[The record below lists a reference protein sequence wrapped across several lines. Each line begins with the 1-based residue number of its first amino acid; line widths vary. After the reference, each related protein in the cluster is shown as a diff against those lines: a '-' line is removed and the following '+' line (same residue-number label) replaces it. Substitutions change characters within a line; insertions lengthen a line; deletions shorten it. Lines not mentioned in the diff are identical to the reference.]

1 MIGLAMDMLDPS
13 GITTVAARSLA
24 KRPAG
29 LEGAVIGLLDNSKPN
44 ARALLER
51 VAQLLHERFGAAEVR
66 VWRKPTSSHGAASS
80 VLDEIAAG
88 STVALTA
95 SAD

>member
-1 MIGLAMDMLDPS
+1 MDMLDPS
-13 GITTVAARSLA
+13 GSAAVAARSLA
-24 KRPAG
+24 KRPAA

-51 VAQLLHERFGAAEVR
+51 VAEGLRERFGAREVR
-66 VWRKPTSSHGAASS
+66 AWRKPTASRGAAEA
-80 VLDEIAAG
+80 VLEEIAGA